1 MIDRKPRMRRR
12 PAFQVESL
20 ENRCLLSVLASTPTV
35 PAEVHSASQF
45 VPLKGNF
52 EGTAQ
57 VSFVSESANSAV
69 YSVEITASGQ
79 FSHLGQ
85 STLQA
90 DEIDTIDLATG
101 SSVVT
106 DGSGILTAAN
116 GDQLFLDYGG
126 KGVPNGVGFDDTLH
140 FTIDGGTGRFAG
152 ATGSGAVQST
162 DVPGANYPSVAF
174 VAVLDGAISSVGS
187 N

>member
-20 ENRCLLSVLASTPTV
+20 ENRGLLSVLAPTPTV
-35 PAEVHSASQF
+35 PAEVHSASQL

-57 VSFVSESANSAV
+57 VSFVSESANSV
-69 YSVEITASGQ
+69 VDSVESTASGR

-85 STLQA
+85 STIQA
-90 DEIDTIDLATG
+90 HEIDTINLDTG
-101 SSVVT
+101 FAVVT
-106 DGSGILTAAN
+106 DGSAILTAAN

-126 KGVPNGVGFDDTLH
+126 RGVPNGVGFDDTYH
-140 FTIDGGTGRFAG
+140 FTVDGGTGRFAE
-152 ATGSGAVQST
+152 ATGGGVVQST
-162 DVPGANYPSVAF
+162 DVPGANHPF
-174 VAVLDGAISSVGS
+174 VAVLDGVISSVGS
-187 N
+187 NRR